1 MVVTNVINITSPR
14 KQYWNK
20 QHLSGNSVDNLVLNF
35 ITCINYVLHAVFTS
49 KMSHNKLNTGTETLA
64 NTIHTQISVI
74 HNIFWSAWVKLCI
87 QSKIILIGINSLL
100 LTVKHSFLLTLQVS
114 WMKWYGEYMSVL
126 LRTHFTDQ
134 CFREFILIN

>member
-1 MVVTNVINITSPR
+1 MVATNVINITSPR

-20 QHLSGNSVDNLVLNF
+20 QHLSGFVLNF

-87 QSKIILIGINSLL
+87 QSKIILIGNKFITTDSEALISSNI
-100 LTVKHSFLLTLQVS
+100 TSFLNEMIWWIHVS
-114 WMKWYGEYMSVL
+114 VVKDPLHGSM
-126 LRTHFTDQ
+126 F
-134 CFREFILIN
+134 